1 MFSYKLLDAPRSVKR
16 LLMLLSDIVIIP
28 LAVYLAIFIRTDF
41 STDYLSLNLHWVALL
56 TSLTSSWLF
65 MRIGLYLAAVRFM
78 GHEAMM
84 ALVKGVT
91 LSTILL
97 VSFTFLFE
105 TKLPRSV
112 PIIYWFVCFT
122 LVGGTR
128 FAVRWYVQSRR
139 RKRKTNVAIYG
150 AGATGMELVMSL
162 RSGDKYEPVALLD
175 DSLELRSVV
184 YQGVK
189 VFDPARIESLIEEKH
204 IEQVLLA
211 MPSIPAWR
219 KKEILQLLEPFPVRV
234 RTVPSIEQLVTGE
247 AKVEQ
252 IRDIEIEELLG
263 RDAVEPDHELLSAN
277 VTGKNVLVTGAGGS
291 IGSELCR
298 QIARNAPAKLLL
310 FERCEFLLYAI
321 ESELREYLEESGQ
334 KVELVA
340 LLGCVQDYDRV
351 HSVLEAFGVQT
362 IYHAAAYKH
371 VPMVEQN
378 VVEGVK
384 NNVFGTINTARAASA
399 AKVETF
405 VLVSTDKAVRPTNVM
420 GASKRMAELVLQALA
435 KQTTDT
441 CFSMVRF
448 GNVLGSSGSVV
459 PLFKKQIREGGPITV
474 THPEI
479 IRYFMTIPEAAQLV
493 IQAGAMAKGGDVFVL
508 DMGEPVKIADL
519 ARTMVRLMGLEVKE
533 GDSEGGDI
541 ELKYTGLRPG
551 EKLFEELLI
560 GENAHGTAHSRIMR
574 AHEVSLT
581 WEKLSVVLE
590 ELKRACD
597 DKDCETIRELLLNS
611 ETGYVPSDRLN
622 DLVWNMSQEAMNSN
636 VLEIRKSPARK
647 ERAI

>member
-1 MFSYKLLDAPRSVKR
+1 MISYKLLEAPRNVKR
-16 LLMLLSDIVIIP
+16 VLMLVSDLVIIP
-28 LAVYLAIFIRTDF
+28 IAIYLALFIRTDF
-41 STDYLSLNLHWVALL
+41 SGYYFSPNLHIVALL

-65 MRIGLYLAAVRFM
+65 MRFGLYLAAVRFM
-78 GHEAMM
+78 GHEALM

-91 LSTILL
+91 VSTILF
-97 VSFTFLFE
+97 VSFTFLIGAN
-105 TKLPRSV
+105 LPRSV
-112 PIIYWFVCFT
+112 PIIYWFVAFS

-128 FAVRWYVQSRR
+128 FAVRWWVQSRR

-150 AGATGMELVMSL
+150 AGATGMELLMSL
-162 RSGDKYEPVALLD
+162 RGGDKYEPVALLD
-175 DSLELRSVV
+175 DSPELKSIV
-184 YQGVK
+184 YQGLQVM
-189 VFDPARIESLIEEKH
+189 DPCQIEELIDKKN

-211 MPSIPAWR
+211 MPSIPVWR
-219 KKEILQLLEPFPVRV
+219 KKEILQKLEPLAVRV
-234 RTVPSIEQLVTGE
+234 KTVPSVEQLVSGE

-252 IRDIEIEELLG
+252 VRDIEIEDLLG
-263 RDAVEPDHELLSAN
+263 RDSVEPNLELLTAN
-277 VTGKNVLVTGAGGS
+277 VRSMNVLVTGAGGS

-298 QIARNAPAKLLL
+298 QIIACEPSKLLL
-310 FERCEFLLYAI
+310 FERCEYLLYAI
-321 ESELREYLEESGQ
+321 EAELRDQARENDYS
-334 KVELVA
+334 VEIIP

-351 HSVLEAFGVQT
+351 YSVLEAFKVDT

-384 NNVFGTINTARAASA
+384 NNVFGTLNSAQAAA
-399 AKVETF
+399 EAKVKTF
-405 VLVSTDKAVRPTNVM
+405 VLISTDKAVRPTNVM
-420 GASKRMAELVLQALA
+420 GASKRMAELILQALA
-435 KQTTDT
+435 KKKSNT

-459 PLFKKQIREGGPITV
+459 PLFKRQIREGGPITV

-519 ARTMVRLMGLEVKE
+519 ARAMVRLMGLEVKE
-533 GDSEGGDI
+533 GDDQDGDI
-541 ELKYTGLRPG
+541 EIKYTGLRAG

-574 AHEVSLT
+574 AHEVSLP
-581 WEKLSVVLE
+581 WEKLEVVLD

-597 DKDCETIRELLLNS
+597 DKDCELIRELLLNS
-611 ETGYVPSDRLN
+611 ETGYVPSDRLT
-622 DLVWNMSQEAMNSN
+622 DLVWQKSQEASAN
-636 VLEIRKSPARK
+636 VLNIRKSYPK
-647 ERAI
+647 ERAC

>member
-1 MFSYKLLDAPRSVKR
+1 MFSNKLLDAPRNVKR
-16 LLMLLSDIVIIP
+16 LLLLFSDILIIP

-41 STDYLSLNLHWVALL
+41 STAYLSINLHAIAVL

-65 MRIGLYLAAVRFM
+65 MRMGLYLAAVRFM

-91 LSTILL
+91 LSTFLL
-97 VSFTFLFE
+97 VSFTFLLD
-105 TKLPRSV
+105 TQLPRSV
-112 PIIYWFVCFT
+112 PIIYWFVCFA

-128 FAVRWYVQSRR
+128 FSVRWYVQSRR
-139 RKRKTNVAIYG
+139 RKKKTNVAIYG
-150 AGATGMELVMSL
+150 AGATGMELVTSL

-175 DSLELRSVV
+175 DSFELRSVV
-184 YQGVK
+184 YQGLK
-189 VFDPARIESLIEEKH
+189 VLDPICISSLIEERG

-219 KKEILQLLEPFPVRV
+219 KKEILKLLEPLPVRV
-234 RTVPSIEQLVTGE
+234 RTVPSIEQLLTGE

-252 IRDIEIEELLG
+252 IRDVEIEDLLG
-263 RDAVEPDHELLSAN
+263 RDPIEPDYDLLSAN

-298 QIARNAPAKLLL
+298 QIARSSPAKLLL
-310 FERCEFLLYAI
+310 FERCEYLLYAI

-334 KVELVA
+334 KVELIA

-351 HSVLEAFGVQT
+351 YSVLEAFGVHT

-384 NNVFGTINTARAASA
+384 NNVFGTINAARAASE
-399 AKVETF
+399 AKVATF

-435 KQTTDT
+435 KRSTGT

-459 PLFKKQIREGGPITV
+459 PLFKRQIKEGGPITV

-533 GDSEGGDI
+533 GDNDSGDI
-541 ELKYTGLRPG
+541 ELRYTGLRPG

-560 GENAHGTAHSRIMR
+560 GENAHGTAHPRVMK
-574 AHEVSLT
+574 AHEVSIP
-581 WEKLSVVLE
+581 WEKLSVVLD
-590 ELKRACD
+590 ELRRACD
-597 DKDCETIRELLLNS
+597 EKDCEAIRELLLNS
-611 ETGYVPSDRLN
+611 ETGYVPSDKLN
-622 DLVWNMSQEAMNSN
+622 DLVWQQSQENPGNILILPKN
-636 VLEIRKSPARK
+636 VQN
-647 ERAI
+647 ERVF